1 MLRTDLKDQT
11 DLPYIP
17 QVNGANISATNPEV
31 KIISLSPNDGWGYGF
46 WLEQCPQD
54 DLIPAKT
61 VKIEGTIAGTAF
73 TVVSTT
79 PLAGQIK
86 PYFVDPKK
94 TGWVECNSADN
105 GKTVNVTDYRG
116 LYSLYNA
123 KLMNDASAAINSLL
137 NGSAFRVATY
147 ASLPA
152 VNQAAV
158 GPVYSTAD
166 TEKRYYCTGLAWVEQ
181 VTGGGSGVAL
191 TQTFNPASST
201 SGIATNAPLYVD
213 FNKGLME
220 NTIAAGTVKAYP
232 TATDRT
238 NNTNPVAVTLAKSAN
253 YEIAISPATTW
264 VDNASL
270 FLRVFSGLKFIDGST
285 LAANVDWN
293 VIIGVIAGNLVPTAT
308 VQAITS
314 SATPAVVG
322 SILTGHYTYSDTEA
336 EADISTFRWLR
347 AGVAIAGA
355 TALTYTVVEADVGQ
369 NITLE
374 VTPKDI
380 SGTGIPVTSA
390 NFNIPVPAPPAI
402 LVSPADGK
410 VTVAFTPNA
419 TLATETYN
427 AYYTTTG
434 VDPTTASTKL
444 TGVVSPFDIVATN
457 GLTVKVALEMVVN
470 TVPSALSAVVS
481 GVPAVGITDLFNNSV
496 LDPALWT
503 SATALSGTVI
513 EGTSGVTCTVT
524 ATAGDVAILRTINSY
539 TKASAVKTITLES
552 HISSIA
558 STQKV
563 CGLELIQYNTP
574 ITGWNESIHDQVGI
588 MRTTY
593 LGNNTIELSYFNSA
607 GTKVVSGTVGYVVGT
622 TYRHVLILT
631 ATTAELKILDN
642 DGALL
647 LTTGAKTWASDLPAN
662 GTGSRGTNPLQW
674 GAGKGFVDVAGAA
687 ALVITKYNEV

>member
-17 QVNGANISATNPEV
+17 QINGANISATNPEV

-46 WLEQCPQD
+46 WLEQCAQD
-54 DLIPAKT
+54 ALIPAKT

-79 PLAGQIK
+79 PAAGQIK

-123 KLMNDASAAINSLL
+123 KLMNDVSAAINSML

-152 VNQAAV
+152 VSQAAV

-181 VTGGGSGVAL
+181 ATGGGSGVAL

-201 SGIATNAPLYVD
+201 SGIATSAPLYVD

-238 NNTNPVAVTLAKSAN
+238 NNTNPVAVTLAKTAN

-264 VDNASL
+264 VNNASL
-270 FLRVFSGLKFIDGST
+270 FLRAFPGLKFIDGST

-293 VIIGVIAGNLVPTAT
+293 VIIGVIAGNQVPTST

-322 SILTGHYTYSDTEA
+322 SVLTGHYTYSDTEA

-347 AGVAIAGA
+347 NGAAIAGA

-369 NITLE
+369 NITFE

-380 SGTGIPVTSA
+380 SGTGIAVTSA
-390 NFNIPVPAPPAI
+390 VFNIPVPAPPAT

-444 TGVVSPFDIVATN
+444 TGVVSPFDITATN
-457 GLTVKVALEMVVN
+457 GLTVKVVLEMVVN
-470 TVPSALSAVVS
+470 GVASALSAVVS
-481 GVPAVGITDLFNNSV
+481 GVPAAYVFEDAF
-496 LDPALWT
+496 
-503 SATALSGTVI
+503 TA
-513 EGTSGVTCTVT
+513 
-524 ATAGDVAILRTINSY
+524 
-539 TKASAVKTITLES
+539 
-552 HISSIA
+552 
-558 STQKV
+558 
-563 CGLELIQYNTP
+563 
-574 ITGWNESIHDQVGI
+574 
-588 MRTTY
+588 
-593 LGNNTIELSYFNSA
+593 
-607 GTKVVSGTVGYVVGT
+607 
-622 TYRHVLILT
+622 
-631 ATTAELKILDN
+631 
-642 DGALL
+642 
-647 LTTGAKTWASDLPAN
+647 AN
-662 GTGSRGTNPLQW
+662 GTAPDSTKWDLISYTS
-674 GAGKGFVDVAGAA
+674 GAATPAASAKMDIQNNKLVAYLALASIVTGEWVGKGIVTKNAISLGTGRTISIVFEGLPSINFSAMDICISPTTWSGNNEGLLNMVKLTLNNALYLIKKNAGTRTVPYQNTTGYSSGTKTFN
-687 ALVITKYNEV
+687 LVIDATNIVLKDGTTTLTTQAHGLNLSSGFYLGLTSGRGEDITFQTTTYDSLTVL